1 MCAAQPPVRLNDD
14 PMAVPGSIPQTP
26 GAGGENMDEAE
37 RSGPGGCMADG
48 SGRATDVVLAIDCS
62 TTASK
67 AVAWDRTGA
76 AVAEGR
82 SPLSLRSPFPGWGE
96 QRPGEWWKATVAA
109 IQDVVARVDPA
120 RIAALCVTHQRETFV
135 PVRDDGTPLRDA
147 ILWLDERS
155 RSQLAELDRVFGND
169 ALHRLTGRPPSMTQ
183 SLPKLRWLVEHEP
196 ETILGA
202 DRIVEVHAWLV
213 HALTGTWRTSLASAD
228 PTGCVDMARAAW
240 ADGIIREIGLRP
252 DQFVSVSPPGSP
264 IGIVSRSAAEA
275 TGLLAGTPVVAGAGD
290 GQAACLGAGVVAP
303 GRAYVNLGT
312 AIAGGVV
319 ADRYVTDLAY
329 RTCCGA
335 VPGTFV
341 LESVLRG
348 GTATVSWFMDHLADP
363 TIGPDPFAAYE
374 ALARELPPGSDGL
387 MLVPYWNNVMNPYW
401 DPAATGLVLGWT
413 TAHRRHH
420 LYRAILE
427 GIAFEHR
434 LAIDAISAS
443 AGVPVAEHVV
453 LGGGARSS
461 LWRQILADV
470 LGAPATLARSPD
482 ATNLGAGVLAAFG
495 AGWFP
500 SVPEAAAA
508 MTGTGESHEPDPAT
522 AATYDA
528 LFREVYAGLFPAVRP
543 LMDRLTALTVGGRS
557 G

>member
-1 MCAAQPPVRLNDD
+1 
-14 PMAVPGSIPQTP
+14 
-26 GAGGENMDEAE
+26 
-37 RSGPGGCMADG
+37 
-48 SGRATDVVLAIDCS
+48 
-62 TTASK
+62 
-67 AVAWDRTGA
+67 
-76 AVAEGR
+76 
-82 SPLSLRSPFPGWGE
+82 
-96 QRPGEWWKATVAA
+96 
-109 IQDVVARVDPA
+109 
-120 RIAALCVTHQRETFV
+120 
-135 PVRDDGTPLRDA
+135 
-147 ILWLDERS
+147 
-155 RSQLAELDRVFGND
+155 
-169 ALHRLTGRPPSMTQ
+169 
-183 SLPKLRWLVEHEP
+183 
-196 ETILGA
+196 
-202 DRIVEVHAWLV
+202 
-213 HALTGTWRTSLASAD
+213 
-228 PTGCVDMARAAW
+228 MARTAW
-240 ADGIIREIGLRP
+240 ADGVIREIGLRP
-252 DQFVSVSPPGSP
+252 EQFVPFSPPGSP
-264 IGIVSRSAAEA
+264 IGTVSREAAKV

-290 GQAACLGAGVVAP
+290 GQAACLGSGVVAP

-312 AIAGGVV
+312 AIAAGVV

-374 ALARELPPGSDGL
+374 ALARALPPGSDGL

-434 LAIDAISAS
+434 LAIAAISAS

-470 LGAPATLARSPD
+470 LGVPATLARSPD

-495 AGWFP
+495 ADWFP

-508 MTGTGESHEPDPAT
+508 MTGSADRHEPEPAT
-522 AATYDA
+522 SAVYDA

-543 LMDRLTALTVGGRS
+543 LMDRLTALTEGGRS
-557 G
+557 GDGPSEAA

>member
-1 MCAAQPPVRLNDD
+1 MGD
-14 PMAVPGSIPQTP
+14 G
-26 GAGGENMDEAE
+26 GGEGDL
-37 RSGPGGCMADG
+37 
-48 SGRATDVVLAIDCS
+48 VLGIDCS

-67 AVAWDRTGA
+67 AVAWDRAGR

-82 SPLSLRSPFPGWGE
+82 APLSLQTPVPGWGE
-96 QRPGEWWKATVAA
+96 QSPGEWWRATVAA
-109 IQDVVARVDPA
+109 VRAVAEQIDPG

-135 PVRDDGTPLRDA
+135 PVREDGTPLRPA

-155 RSQLAELDRVFGND
+155 RSQLAELDRRFGAD

-183 SLPKLRWLVEHEP
+183 SLPKLLWLVEHEP
-196 ETILGA
+196 AAVQGA
-202 DRIVEVHAWLV
+202 DRIVDVHAWLV
-213 HALTGTWRTSLASAD
+213 HALTGQWRTSLPSAD
-228 PTGCVDMARAAW
+228 PTGCVDMAAGTW
-240 ADGIIREIGLRP
+240 AEGVIREIGLRP
-252 DQFVSVSPPGSP
+252 EQFVSIAAPGEPIGAVSPE
-264 IGIVSRSAAEA
+264 AAA
-275 TGLLAGTPVVAGAGD
+275 AAGLRAATPVIAGAGD

-303 GRAYVNLGT
+303 GRAYANLGT

-319 ADRYVTDLAY
+319 AERYLTDLAF

-348 GTATVSWFMDHLADP
+348 GTATVSWFMEHLADP
-363 TIGPDPFAAYE
+363 ALGPDLFAAYE
-374 ALARELPPGSDGL
+374 ALARDLPPGSGGL

-413 TAHRRHH
+413 VAHRRHH

-434 LAIDAISAS
+434 LAIAAIAAA
-443 AGVPVAEHVV
+443 AGEPVAEHVL
-453 LGGGARSS
+453 LGGGANSS
-461 LWRQILADV
+461 LWRQIVADV
-470 LGAPATLARSPD
+470 LGEPVALARSAD

-500 SVPEAAAA
+500 SVPTAATA
-508 MTGTGESHEPDPAT
+508 MTGTTERHEPDPP
-522 AATYDA
+522 AAAAYDR
-528 LFREVYAGLFPAVRP
+528 LFREVYVGLFPAVRP
-543 LMDRLTALTVGGRS
+543 LMDRLTELTETISAGAAGS
-557 G
+557 TTDQAAPG